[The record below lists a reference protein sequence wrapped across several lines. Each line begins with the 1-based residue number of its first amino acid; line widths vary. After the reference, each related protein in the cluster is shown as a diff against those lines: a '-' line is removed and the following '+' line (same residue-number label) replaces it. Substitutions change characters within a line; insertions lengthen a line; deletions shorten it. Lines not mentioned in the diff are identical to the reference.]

1 MFSRLVPLAA
11 LLGALSL
18 AACGERGPRVT
29 IRTELEGAPLA
40 DLPVRLLPYD
50 RDVILDSLATVAR
63 VPEPVVP
70 PELLQQL
77 QGLGAEERAAVQRGD
92 TAVARFQ
99 AVRRGLLA
107 HADSLRAARRA
118 WADQTFAAFD
128 SLAIRRVE
136 ATGREELAD
145 TTGTSGAVT
154 FSAEPG
160 RWWVYARYTLP
171 YSELYWNFPVE
182 VSGDS
187 TVVTLSRTNARERP
201 FL

>member
-1 MFSRLVPLAA
+1 MISRLVPLAA

-18 AACGERGPRVT
+18 AACSERGPRVT

-40 DLPVRLLPYD
+40 DLPVRFLPYD
-50 RDVILDSLATVAR
+50 RDEILDSLAAVAR
-63 VPEPVVP
+63 TPEPVVP

-92 TAVARFQ
+92 TAVARVQ
-99 AVRRGLLA
+99 AVRRALLA

-128 SLAIRRVE
+128 SLAIRRVG

-145 TTGTSGAVT
+145 TTGTSGIVSFT
-154 FSAEPG
+154 AEPG

-187 TVVTLSRTNARERP
+187 TVVTLSRANARERP

>member
-1 MFSRLVPLAA
+1 MKSRPVPLAV
-11 LLGALSL
+11 LLGSLAL
-18 AACGERGPRVT
+18 AACGDDGPRVAV
-29 IRTELEGAPLA
+29 RTDLDGAPVA

-50 RDVILDSLATVAR
+50 RDELLDSLAKKADD
-63 VPEPVVP
+63 PEPAIP

-77 QGLGAEERAAVQRGD
+77 QGLAAEERAVRTRGD

-99 AVRRGLLA
+99 AVRRA
-107 HADSLRAARRA
+107 VFARADSLRAARRD
-118 WADQTFAAFD
+118 WAQESYAAFD
-128 SLAIRRVE
+128 SLAAGRAV
-136 ATGREELAD
+136 AADREELAD
-145 TTGTSGAVT
+145 TTGASGTVT
-154 FSAEPG
+154 FTAEPG

-187 TVVTLSRTNARERP
+187 TVVRLSRANARERP